1 MPLSFEIFVIVAKG
15 NADCGCSLALLDPA
29 QGWTRMT
36 PAVCSRTRMGD
47 PARPAISPNDVRW
60 RFIERDRL
68 AAADTR
74 TPAQRWLG
82 DPPPDRSAL
91 A

>member
-1 MPLSFEIFVIVAKG
+1 
-15 NADCGCSLALLDPA
+15 
-29 QGWTRMT
+29 
-36 PAVCSRTRMGD
+36 MGD